1 MWYSGRTYNVSKFV
15 NSFASN
21 DCDAV

>member
-21 DCDAV
+21 DCDVV